1 MRRFYA
7 VLALVLVLVGS
18 VHAQERDW
26 LLTFYA
32 DREDLLGH
40 LHLGYFETIEDCQIA
55 GLRLMQRFSNATY
68 SCSLACRPMN
78 PDGGDEGLS
87 VCSQVYREWTGLIH

>member
-1 MRRFYA
+1 MMRARVIAAILLAGIVGA
-7 VLALVLVLVGS
+7 VQ
-18 VHAQERDW
+18 AQERDW

-78 PDGGDEGLS
+78 PDGGDE
-87 VCSQVYREWTGLIH
+87 V